1 MNLKQKLAA
10 ICLTFCAATAAIPST
25 SNAGTYATG
34 DLVLYFFQEAGTQ
47 TIYANLGP
55 AYTYRGGAAGSQDAV
70 KTLNI
75 LNLKSALE
83 EAYGTNWAQL
93 DNLYAG
99 LAAVR
104 SSSTFTTAAA
114 VNGDPGRTVYTSVAN
129 NLVDEPGG
137 RIVPTNTGMTT
148 ISNGMISMNTR
159 FPADVDFAVV
169 PSADSFIER
178 QNPFFAP
185 GILGTAFGGFAGGVA
200 QKGENSP
207 LGTFGDISNVEFAL
221 NLHRILATEG
231 GAGTIIGG
239 LDADGNPVPIRTST
253 YEGTITINSNG
264 IVGFS
269 VAASAPPPAITVYG
283 SLTGLDTTIGSP
295 SATTSFIVSGA
306 NMKEGITITA
316 PDGFE
321 VSSSNNTGFASSITI
336 GAAGTIESTTIYVR
350 LSASASAGNYSG
362 DITLTSGSTAQTIA
376 TAASTVS
383 TGPDY
388 DSDGDGLVDSVETNT
403 GVFISSADVGTNP
416 NNADTDADG
425 VPDGLEVKEK
435 TSPVDATNFN
445 SFSKGI
451 VAYYPFDGSAN
462 DMSGYA
468 NHGVVNGAVLS
479 NDRLGR
485 ANAAYYF
492 DGSNFITG
500 GNVIPNYKDGATL
513 SCWVKSTHIGLQQG
527 AVGKPRPY
535 GDYCGFA
542 IGIEEVSG
550 TARAGLNT
558 GTGPGASGVVANE
571 VVNSQASIADDR
583 WRHLLATTDGNKL
596 VFYMDGEFIGE
607 EQIVSDPISS
617 DRLLQIGRE
626 GEGGPQYGP
635 KWFVGSVDD
644 IRAYNR
650 ALSAEEVAS
659 LYAAESPPRY
669 QIIEGSYTWHEAKA
683 DAEARGGRLA
693 VLDTQEKIDA
703 VRDFFQTTG
712 QGGHLHLGMTD
723 EQQEGEW
730 KWIDGSPVVLTNW
743 EVGEPNNL
751 GDEDYGM
758 IYFPSAK
765 WNNGHV
771 SSYLGY
777 LFETGYP
784 AGPANG
790 DADGDG
796 LIDAVE
802 TNTGVFVSASDT
814 GTNPN
819 NADTDGDGLNDGAEV
834 QQGTDPTKIDQPGW
848 KRVATEVHRA
858 DLLRTTEGVF
868 HTNNCYSTNG
878 VNWKTTTYPP
888 HSYWINNS
896 GYGSGTFVL
905 TGAVGQ
911 IWTSNNFEDWS
922 ERSPGGEDITD
933 VVYGNGIFIAR
944 KFWNTAGLWVS
955 TNQGQTWTSADT
967 GPVPDRGRYNK
978 IAFGNNTFV
987 RPAETDVKISTDGFN
1002 WTTITPPNRP
1012 SQFSFR
1018 EGICYVPSAGF
1029 VLAQKV
1035 AESNGEVTIMTASSA
1050 QGEVWNFTEARV
1062 STNNTGDINI
1072 SGFAG
1077 DLLFAC
1083 AYDGSKDL
1091 TEVWCSADQGQSWQ
1105 LVESGPWNSP
1115 DNDYAQFGSNG
1126 TILAVGTGS
1135 EIHTIDLDEFKNRL
1149 NDSRPR
1155 FQIVEGTYTWH
1166 EAKAD
1171 AEARGGRLA
1180 VLDTQEKTNQANAFL
1195 QSQGSWSFMWI
1206 GLSDDQN
1213 EGQWKWINGQD
1224 LAFSNWQ
1231 PYQPSG
1237 LGPLGSDED
1246 YAHILPHPGENSG
1259 MWNDLPNEGGYNSPI
1274 GYLLELPE
1282 VSLDFVG
1289 SSNGLIAGAGNYELG
1304 ATAILTATPNPG
1316 YTFAGWTGDASG
1328 TTNPLSITMDADKTV
1343 GATFEPDYAD
1353 NDGDGLT
1360 NYEEVAVYYTNL
1372 NASDTDAD
1380 GYSDGEEVEWGSDPT
1395 DSMNYPS
1402 YPNALGY
1409 ALDSTEY
1416 LWMTGGDSMWFAQSE
1431 VSYDGEASVQSGLID
1446 HNGQNWIETTITG
1459 PCSLSFWWKVSS
1471 EANYDFLDFSINGEV
1486 QERISGEVEW
1496 APKNYFLSWGEHTIR
1511 WRYSKDLSVARGAD
1525 AGWVDRVA
1533 IDSYPVELDLD
1544 GDGYSNGEELQWG
1557 TDPNDYWSKPQV
1569 YLIFSSNGRGQIN
1582 PTGIDDYYYWYYGS
1596 YSGNVPLRSSVNL
1609 TAIPDAGYLF
1619 AGWTGDSAGEV
1630 NPLDLQMDANKSFQ
1644 ANFAPDYS
1652 DTDGDGLSNYEEAT
1666 VYYTDLNSS
1675 DSDGD
1680 GLQDGYELG
1689 LERFT
1694 IVMGSRTW
1702 AQAKAHAESQG
1713 GMLATFAS
1721 QEEWDI
1727 AMRSIGE
1734 DALLD
1739 LGGLWIGATDEAT
1752 EGTWKW
1758 ITGESLT
1765 FDLWETGQPD
1775 NFNNSDHAAV
1785 AGDMGGNMGRWY
1797 DFRST
1802 STRDGYLMESG
1813 YATSP
1818 TRYDSDGDNL
1828 SDGEEQIAGTNA
1840 LVADS
1845 DGDGLNDWVEV
1856 ELADT
1861 DPLRTDTD
1869 GNGTSDADDDKD
1881 GDGLSNYDEVTV
1893 YNTDL
1898 RSPDSDGD
1906 GFSDGE
1912 EVERGSGP
1920 NDGFSKPQVYLSFS
1934 SSEGGH
1940 IDASGIDYY
1949 YYWYYG
1955 SYSGNVQLRSS
1966 ITLTAVPYPGYV
1978 FSGWIG
1984 DASGLANPL
1993 DLQMDDSKSIQANFG
2008 PDLADSDGDGLSNH
2022 AEIITYGSD
2031 PNLVDSN
2038 GDGLRD
2044 GLVVTLGKNPM
2055 EDVSSFMNAIMANR
2069 TELGLHTTEDITD
2082 MRPGTMM
2089 IERAAGTN
2097 KMQFRMKF
2105 QKSNDLHNWQDDG
2118 EAVFEAPYE
2127 VLPTKRFYRFGVK

>member
-104 SSSTFTTAAA
+104 SSSTSTTAAA

-239 LDADGNPVPIRTST
+239 LDADGNPFPIRTST

-269 VAASAPPPAITVYG
+269 VAASAPNPAITVNG

-295 SATTSFIVSGA
+295 SATTSFTVSGA
-306 NMKEGITITA
+306 NMKEGITVTA
-316 PDGFE
+316 PVGFE

-703 VRDFFQTTG
+703 VRDFFQATG
-712 QGGHLHLGMTD
+712 HGSPLHLGMTD
-723 EQQEGEW
+723 DQQEGEW
-730 KWIDGSPVVLTNW
+730 KWIDGSPVALTNW
-743 EVGEPNNL
+743 DAGEPNNV

-758 IYFPSAK
+758 IYFPSLK
-765 WNNGHV
+765 WNDGHV
-771 SSYLGY
+771 SSHYGY

-784 AGPANG
+784 AGPANS

-868 HTNNCYSTNG
+868 HTNNCYSTDG
-878 VNWKTTTYPP
+878 VNWKYATYPP

-911 IWTSNNFEDWS
+911 IWTSDNFDNWTA
-922 ERSPGGEDITD
+922 RSPGGEDITD

-1155 FQIVEGTYTWH
+1155 FQIIAGSYTWQ

-1180 VLDTQEKTNQANAFL
+1180 VLDTQEKIDEANAFL
-1195 QSQGSWSFMWI
+1195 NEINHSTNCWI
-1206 GLSDDQN
+1206 GLTDELS
-1213 EGQWKWINGQD
+1213 EGQWKWITGND
-1224 LAFSNWQ
+1224 LSESNWN
-1231 PYQPSG
+1231 SG
-1237 LGPLGSDED
+1237 TGEPNNG
-1246 YAHILPHPGENSG
+1246 YGYGENYA
-1259 MWNDLPNEGGYNSPI
+1259 MMAAEWQWRWNDAQSVAGADISYI
-1274 GYLLELPE
+1274 LELPSP
-1282 VSLDFVG
+1282 VLTTQP
-1289 SSNGLIAGAGNYELG
+1289 GAGGNINIARDFDSPTATL
-1304 ATAILTATPNPG
+1304 TAIPNHG
-1316 YTFAGWTGDASG
+1316 YVFTGWTGDATG

-1343 GATFEPDYAD
+1343 GATFEPDY
-1353 NDGDGLT
+1353 G
-1360 NYEEVAVYYTNL
+1360 
-1372 NASDTDAD
+1372 
-1380 GYSDGEEVEWGSDPT
+1380 
-1395 DSMNYPS
+1395 
-1402 YPNALGY
+1402 
-1409 ALDSTEY
+1409 
-1416 LWMTGGDSMWFAQSE
+1416 
-1431 VSYDGEASVQSGLID
+1431 
-1446 HNGQNWIETTITG
+1446 
-1459 PCSLSFWWKVSS
+1459 
-1471 EANYDFLDFSINGEV
+1471 
-1486 QERISGEVEW
+1486 
-1496 APKNYFLSWGEHTIR
+1496 
-1511 WRYSKDLSVARGAD
+1511 
-1525 AGWVDRVA
+1525 
-1533 IDSYPVELDLD
+1533 
-1544 GDGYSNGEELQWG
+1544 
-1557 TDPNDYWSKPQV
+1557 
-1569 YLIFSSNGRGQIN
+1569 
-1582 PTGIDDYYYWYYGS
+1582 
-1596 YSGNVPLRSSVNL
+1596 
-1609 TAIPDAGYLF
+1609 
-1619 AGWTGDSAGEV
+1619 
-1630 NPLDLQMDANKSFQ
+1630 
-1644 ANFAPDYS
+1644 

-1758 ITGESLT
+1758 ITGESLA

-1775 NFNNSDHAAV
+1775 NFNNSDYAAV

-1993 DLQMDDSKSIQANFG
+1993 DLQMNDSKSIQANFG

-2044 GLVVTLGKNPM
+2044 GLVVTLGKHPM
-2055 EDVSSFMNAIMANR
+2055 EDISSFMNAIMANR

-2082 MRPGTMM
+2082 MRPGAMM